1 MRIHELK
8 ERTDLFEEAVNA
20 FWNQWGSK
28 ESYMFYKDCMLHSY
42 KTEEDVPRFYIAIEN
57 EKIIGTFAILRNDI
71 NSRQDLTPWL
81 ACLYVD
87 PAFRGRELGGEF
99 LQFALQE
106 AAVKGYKKLYLATDL
121 EKYYEKYGWI
131 HTTEAFGL
139 GGNSLKIYEKSTG
152 NTQSENET
160 RRV

>member
-8 ERTDLFEEAVNA
+8 ERTDLFEEAVYA

-28 ESYMFYKDCMLHSY
+28 ESYMFYKDCILHSY
-42 KTEEDVPRFYIAIEN
+42 KTEEDVPRFYIAIAN